1 MGPVGLCDL
10 LPHHCVEA
18 WAGLVAKHEASVV
31 IVSVCVDEECSTEV
45 HRIELIITW
54 TGMKDGLVSMAN
66 SCDAF
71 CQLPCADATR
81 TMAIIILTGLLVES
95 VLHTDSNAR
104 IAVDGLHQLL
114 ALMTDHPVGVD
125 LRGARGVQRNHLE
138 PAEVCFA
145 DGKVFWADIV
155 DIQYVVLVKVV
166 FAHIPAAIPW
176 KKENKSHTLNWNQT
190 SEYD

>member
-10 LPHHCVEA
+10 LPHHCVETR
-18 WAGLVAKHEASVV
+18 AGLVAKHKASVV
-31 IVSVCVDEECSTEV
+31 IVSVRVDEKRSTEV

-54 TGMKDGLVSMAN
+54 TGMKDCLVSMAN
-66 SCDAF
+66 SCDAS
-71 CQLPCADATR
+71 CQLPCADWTR
-81 TMAIIILTGLLVES
+81 TMAIIILTGLFVKS

-104 IAVDGLHQLL
+104 ITVDGLHQLL

-145 DGKVFWADIV
+145 DGKVFWADVI
-155 DIQYVVLVKVV
+155 DIQHVVLVKIV
-166 FAHIPAAIPW
+166 FAYIPSAIPW
-176 KKENKSHTLNWNQT
+176 
-190 SEYD
+190 